1 MVRDQVK
8 TPSLARH
15 HIHTVDRPDT
25 IRFRSRSLGSFHPRA
40 VCPLGFNVIR
50 TWDISYV
57 RGVTRGSKG
66 VLDINIRVL
75 QGAETVFEVCTTI
88 GRPLASENTQFELL
102 KVYPE
107 ALHKLKKRLLACKP
121 TWLHSSRC
129 QTMFFS
135 TQKLDDTC

>member
-1 MVRDQVK
+1 MYCHGQIGI
-8 TPSLARH
+8 PA
-15 HIHTVDRPDT
+15 TVIPVQ
-25 IRFRSRSLGSFHPRA
+25 ILSGSNSDSGGTVGPLRA
-40 VCPLGFNVIR
+40 TFTLGFKVIR
-50 TWDISYV
+50 IEDISYV
-57 RGVTRGSKG
+57 LGLTRGSKG

-135 TQKLDDTC
+135 TQKLDDTY